1 MLDAR
6 RWSAP
11 AVGSSTRR
19 RVGLRAFLGPLVPP
33 WPRGSCGGLAIS
45 CQPHHASPRSSSFH
59 GRGLRSP
66 ICKTPASLLR
76 PGLSGLPASSPRP
89 ALPPGLPAG
98 QLRVGARAPLACPSP
113 TSRISVAYY
122 PSSQRRLGPR
132 PRVAS
137 GAEPPV
143 TPTRSSRV
151 RHDERL
157 LACGSP
163 TCSPTCPVTGH
174 RGGPA
179 ATSRLKGRFC
189 WQLNR
194 RSEWTGAYTTPV
206 SGPGPVS
213 GQRETA
219 PGRARQTCELGRR
232 LLSEPP
238 RDRPLCL
245 LVRKWT
251 RRARAPSGSG

>member
-1 MLDAR
+1 MLLLLWGSRVAGRTCWPEPPCWTRGGGPRPPSAPRLVAASASGLSWGPWSRPGRAAAAVAWPFRVNLIMLHLDPAPSTAGGSAAPSAR
-6 RWSAP
+6 RRPRSCA
-11 AVGSSTRR
+11 
-19 RVGLRAFLGPLVPP
+19 
-33 WPRGSCGGLAIS
+33 RGSAGSPPPLPG
-45 CQPHHASPRSSSFH
+45 QPCLLVSRS
-59 GRGLRSP
+59 
-66 ICKTPASLLR
+66 
-76 PGLSGLPASSPRP
+76 ASS
-89 ALPPGLPAG
+89 AWA
-98 QLRVGARAPLACPSP
+98 
-113 TSRISVAYY
+113 
-122 PSSQRRLGPR
+122 LGPR

-143 TPTRSSRV
+143 MPTRSSRV

-163 TCSPTCPVTGH
+163 TCSPTRPVTGH

-179 ATSRLKGRFC
+179 ATSWLKGRFC